1 MSTMPDNNQQRNET
15 QSKELILIEPL
26 CRERSKTERL
36 AAILKNALSDHP
48 YEIIATAEEFSLM
61 DFKNKR
67 LLFAISLG
75 ESGINLEHYS
85 ILKKIR
91 VDRDCFSGC
100 IGAIIVDGN
109 SELYTKEVAR
119 HLVFSANLS
128 GCTFIGKPL
137 VEGTR
142 SLENFNII
150 AKTRSISNID
160 AYMQQGKDLVERL
173 IRFENHKK
181 EEPSLLMLHA
191 GNSETSNSLM
201 LWAMVK
207 KQLTSAGIRIK
218 EISLKNGQM
227 VDCRGCP
234 YSTCLHYGEKS
245 SCFYGGV
252 IVEQVYPAVIECDG
266 MIMICSNYNDAVSAN
281 IAAFINRLT
290 APFRA
295 NDFSAKKLFA
305 IIVSGYSG
313 GDILAEQLISGIN
326 MNKSF
331 ILPERFAML
340 ETANNPLSI
349 CSLNGIEERA
359 GTFAGNIIKQLML

>member
-1 MSTMPDNNQQRNET
+1 ME
-15 QSKELILIEPL
+15 KELVLIEPL

-36 AAILKNALSDHP
+36 ESILRNGLAGHD
-48 YEIIATAEEFSLM
+48 YELVTTSEEFFAT

-67 LLFAISLG
+67 LIFAVSLG

-91 VDRDCFSGC
+91 LDRECFDGC
-100 IGAIIVDGN
+100 VGAVIVDGN
-109 SELYTKEVAR
+109 SELFTKDVAR
-119 HLVFSANLS
+119 HLVFSANMS

-137 VEGTR
+137 VEGTK
-142 SLENFNII
+142 SLANFSVIANIRGI
-150 AKTRSISNID
+150 NNID
-160 AYMQQGKDLVERL
+160 AYMQQGQDLIERV
-173 IRFENHKK
+173 IRFENIKK
-181 EEPSLLMLHA
+181 EKPKLLMLHA
-191 GNSETSNSLM
+191 GNCETSNSLM

-207 KQLTSAGIRIK
+207 KRLSGSDIQIQ

-234 YSTCLHYGEKS
+234 YNTCLHFGEKS
-245 SCFYGGV
+245 SCFYGGI
-252 IVEQVYPAVIECDG
+252 IVEKVYPAVIDCDAL
-266 MIMICSNYNDAVSAN
+266 IMICSNYNDAVSAN

-290 APFRA
+290 APFRTH
-295 NDFSAKKLFA
+295 DFSAKKLFA

-331 ILPERFAML
+331 VLPERFALL

-349 CSLNGIEERA
+349 GNLNGIEERA
-359 GTFAGNIIKQLML
+359 EIFANNIINQLQA